1 VTRGVAGAAAIACLA
16 TAVVLHASQDS
27 RFPAP
32 AVDRP
37 DILYVRSGAT
47 MKRLALDYDA
57 AAADVYWIRT
67 LQHFGRERLAP
78 PGHERNYSLLYPLL
92 DLTTTLDPY
101 FTIAYRF
108 GAIFLGEAYPGG
120 PGRPDLA
127 IALLEK
133 GLKAQPQKW
142 QYMQDL
148 GFVYYWHLQDYPT
161 AAAWF
166 KKASEAPDAPT
177 WMAPLAA
184 VTLAEGGKRSASR
197 ELWQQIAKSEEPWL
211 RDSAV
216 QRLLQLDAMD
226 GMDALDARVRAFQ
239 QRYPETP
246 LSWEALRA
254 AGYIRGVP
262 LDPTNVPYEFTPD
275 GHVTISRES
284 KLWPLPGRTAR

>member
-1 VTRGVAGAAAIACLA
+1 MTRGVAAGAAAACLA

-32 AVDRP
+32 IVDRP

-47 MKRLALDYDA
+47 MRRLALDYDA
-57 AAADVYWIRT
+57 AAADAYWIRT

-78 PGHERNYSLLYPLL
+78 PGHERTYSLLYPLL

-142 QYMQDL
+142 QFMQDL
-148 GFVYYWHLQDYPT
+148 GFVYYWHLQDYPA

-166 KKASEAPDAPT
+166 QKASRAPDAPT

-211 RDSAV
+211 RDSAI

-226 GMDALDARVRAFQ
+226 AMDALDARVHAFQ
-239 QRYPETP
+239 QRYPDTP
-246 LSWEALRA
+246 LSWDALRA
-254 AGYIRGVP
+254 AGYVRGVP
-262 LDPTNVPYEFTPD
+262 LDPTNLPYVFTPD

-284 KLWPLPGRTAR
+284 KLWPLPGQTPR